1 MYQNEYEVVFITSA
15 ELGEDQYNAVLGK
28 VTDTISKFEGAVL
41 VQESWGRRKFA
52 YPIRKQNYGMYTL
65 IDFVGPAELPKELT
79 RLSRLDDK
87 FMRLVTVK
95 IEDRVDA
102 AVAKEAAE
110 KRSTQRLE
118 RLNSKS

>member
-28 VTDTISKFEGAVL
+28 VTDTIAKYEGAVL

-65 IDFVGPAELPKELT
+65 VDFVGPAELPKELT

-118 RLNSKS
+118 RLNSNS

>member
-1 MYQNEYEVVFITSA
+1 MYQNEYEVVFITSP

-28 VTDTISKFEGAVL
+28 VTETISKYEGTVL

-65 IDFVGPAELPKELT
+65 VDFVGPASLPKELT
-79 RLSRLDDK
+79 RLSRLDEK

-102 AVAKEAAE
+102 GVAKEAAE
-110 KRSTQRLE
+110 KRSIQRLE
-118 RLNSKS
+118 RLNSK